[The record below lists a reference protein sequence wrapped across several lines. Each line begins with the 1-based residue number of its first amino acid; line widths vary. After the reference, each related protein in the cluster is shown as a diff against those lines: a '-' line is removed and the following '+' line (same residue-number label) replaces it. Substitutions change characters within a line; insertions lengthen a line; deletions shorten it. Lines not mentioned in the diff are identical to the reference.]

1 LLDFEARHGRLGE
14 RLGCVIIQ
22 LHQCVRLDF
31 RLSEHG
37 FRWVAMRSGRMHSEC
52 GGPGAPSSD
61 NAPVVSVFFTRTGVE
76 FEFIFIKQSLE
87 DMALILLVPRLCL
100 KIHW

>member
-1 LLDFEARHGRLGE
+1 MGE

-37 FRWVAMRSGRMHSEC
+37 FRLKLRRAIHGCGSATRWSSAQGWGSDCVCWCSCFFVELVGR
-52 GGPGAPSSD
+52 G
-61 NAPVVSVFFTRTGVE
+61 RT
-76 FEFIFIKQSLE
+76 
-87 DMALILLVPRLCL
+87 
-100 KIHW
+100 

>member
-1 LLDFEARHGRLGE
+1 MGE

-37 FRWVAMRSGRMHSEC
+37 FRKILS
-52 GGPGAPSSD
+52 PLIT
-61 NAPVVSVFFTRTGVE
+61 PVR
-76 FEFIFIKQSLE
+76 IKSLE
-87 DMALILLVPRLCL
+87 FYRSAMPQTFNLSMSIGTSDD
-100 KIHW
+100 HQS